1 MMHEILFRGKIINRD
16 LTLTKE
22 WIYGYYCDEAK
33 SPIKRKGEKDYI
45 SCQHISKYD
54 QHWKLT
60 ESSMRSCTGRLR
72 GLRRKYERNFIQRET
87 L

>member
-1 MMHEILFRGKIINRD
+1 MYFNRD

-22 WIYGYYCDEAK
+22 CIYGYYCDEAK

-60 ESSMRSCTGRLR
+60 ESSMRSHTGRLR